1 MPPVVPYGGREAL
14 QPSYLKGRTME
25 YLFIARAIID
35 AFLFLMLGV
44 LATIFSMFLY
54 VLMKDTLRI
63 SYLEEDDQR

>member
-1 MPPVVPYGGREAL
+1 
-14 QPSYLKGRTME
+14 ME
-25 YLFIARAIID
+25 YLFIAREIID

-63 SYLEEDDQR
+63 SYREEDDLL